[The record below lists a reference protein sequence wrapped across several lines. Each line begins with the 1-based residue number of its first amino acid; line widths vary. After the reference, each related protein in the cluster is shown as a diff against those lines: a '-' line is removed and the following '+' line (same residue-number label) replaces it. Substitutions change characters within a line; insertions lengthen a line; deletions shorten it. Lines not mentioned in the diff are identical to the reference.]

1 MGDLLTSNGH
11 LDTFDDSSPSMQPY
25 FPPEMA
31 GDGTV
36 LWEDFYQL
44 NNPDPNP
51 EDDYWISA
59 EQYKELAGKDE
70 LFPIANDSKDD
81 PPYGQNN
88 VDITVDKQSMPIRLE
103 ASQDRNQDAL
113 LDLEETKSSI

>member
-36 LWEDFYQL
+36 LWEDFY
-44 NNPDPNP
+44 
-51 EDDYWISA
+51 
-59 EQYKELAGKDE
+59 
-70 LFPIANDSKDD
+70 
-81 PPYGQNN
+81 
-88 VDITVDKQSMPIRLE
+88 
-103 ASQDRNQDAL
+103 
-113 LDLEETKSSI
+113 